1 MQQRSQGSLLERAHR
16 FARGAGVGIAAT
28 VADLLALAILVELCA
43 LAPTIANVPA
53 LLVGAAVQFLGCRH
67 VVFQAGAGSLR
78 RQLGGFVLAEAA
90 TLLMN
95 ALAFHLLVTLSPA
108 PYALARPLGTFL
120 VFAGF
125 SYPIWHLVFAEKK
138 PQA

>member
-1 MQQRSQGSLLERAHR
+1 MHGRPSDSFLERACR
-16 FARGAGVGIAAT
+16 LLRGAGVGLAAT
-28 VADLLALAILVELCA
+28 VTDLLALAILVELVG
-43 LAPTIANVPA
+43 LPPTIANVPA

-67 VVFQAGAGSLR
+67 VVFRAGGGSLR
-78 RQLGGFVLAEAA
+78 RQITGFVVAEAA

-95 ALAFHLLVTLSPA
+95 ALAFHLLVTLTPA

-125 SYPIWHLVFAEKK
+125 SYPVWHLVFSEKK
-138 PQA
+138 PQT